1 MAISLTDHYAAKRRL
16 AEEAATSTVPAG
28 GSIVQTDEGK
38 GGTPLAT
45 PKPIDLQQAVR
56 GAVSKGEAERAGDQ
70 TQAAKTQLAALVKE
84 LNEHHF
90 ISVEGG
96 AVGVF
101 REGFDQ
107 ERQCWRIEYIPVAAF
122 KTLHQNKTVTV
133 INAAGN
139 PVVTAA
145 IEAWLRHPDRRQYLN
160 GMALLPGETAP
171 KDVYN
176 LWRGFGVQPVEGDC
190 TMALDFTRYVICSG
204 NAGHFA
210 YLIRWMAWC
219 VQNPGKQAE
228 VAVVTQG
235 AKGAGKGTLW
245 RWMLR
250 IFGMHGLHIL
260 HRRHLVGNFNA
271 HLRAVCFVFADEAFF
286 AGDHEGEAVIKGIIT
301 EPELTVERKG
311 VDAFAIRNRLKVA
324 MATNSEWAVAASE
337 DERRYF
343 VLEVSSRRRGD
354 HEFFHELNRQMDAGG
369 LGALLHYLLNLDLT
383 GFNIR
388 SVPNTQALQQQKIR
402 SLKPFRAWL
411 FARLWAGSLS
421 SIDTEWRASQPRASI
436 CAEFAEYAKA
446 KSLRYES
453 TDARALGVELHAI
466 FPGLADKREAAGRR
480 AWLWVFPELTEAREA
495 FCRAAGLEHH
505 IQWPEA

>member
-1 MAISLTDHYAAKRRL
+1 MAISLKDHFAAKRRL
-16 AEEAATSTVPAG
+16 NEEATTSTMPAG
-28 GSIVQTDEGK
+28 GSTAQTDEGR
-38 GGTPLAT
+38 GGAPLAT
-45 PKPIDLQQAVR
+45 PKPIDLQAVR
-56 GAVSKGEAERAGDQ
+56 AAVSKGEAERTADHVHASGTRLRAVVD
-70 TQAAKTQLAALVKE
+70 E
-84 LNEHHF
+84 LNKCHF
-90 ISVEGG
+90 ISIEGG

-101 REGFDQ
+101 REGYDP
-107 ERQCWRIEYIPVAAF
+107 ERQCLRVEFITAAAF
-122 KTLHQNKTVTV
+122 KLLHQAQTVT
-133 INAAGN
+133 ICNAAGN
-139 PVVTAA
+139 PVTIGIAD
-145 IEAWLRHPDRRQYLN
+145 AWLKHPERRQYLN
-160 GMALLPGETAP
+160 GMALLPGEATP
-171 KDVYN
+171 EGVYN
-176 LWRGFGVQPVEGDC
+176 LWQGLGVQPVEGDC
-190 TMALDFTRYVICSG
+190 TMALDFIRDDICSS
-204 NAGHFA
+204 NPDHFA

-286 AGDHEGEAVIKGIIT
+286 AGDHDGEAVIKGVIT

-343 VLEVSSRRRGD
+343 VLVVSSRRRGD

-369 LGALLHYLLNLDLT
+369 LGALLHYLLNLDIT
-383 GFNIR
+383 DFNIR

-446 KSLRYES
+446 KSLRYEA

-495 FCRAAGLEHH
+495 FCRAAGLEH